1 MEITRQRLSPV
12 VNFPTAHIARAYNRI
27 DFVRC
32 NHFPV
37 LEGHFCSPMGDMEI
51 AKHQHKY
58 SHLLFFSHRTLLI
71 DMIID
76 FVSKIYYF
84 FIFLLFYNFPFLVHV
99 NMLVVW
105 NSRGAKTENGKSWG
119 FGWLVKEFERMM
131 GFFYNKNSLVIF
143 AFKWR
148 AHKNPT
154 LRKNRK
160 LH

>member
-1 MEITRQRLSPV
+1 MEITRQRFSPV
-12 VNFPTAHIARAYNRI
+12 VNFPTTHIARTYNRI

-37 LEGHFCSPMGDMEI
+37 LEGHFCSPMWDMEI

-84 FIFLLFYNFPFLVHV
+84 FIFLLFYNFPYLYDG
-99 NMLVVW
+99 LVVG
-105 NSRGAKTENGKSWG
+105 NSRGAKTENVKWWVLVD
-119 FGWLVKEFERMM
+119 WLKNLREWWV
-131 GFFYNKNSLVIF
+131 FFIIKIVYLF
-143 AFKWR
+143 
-148 AHKNPT
+148 
-154 LRKNRK
+154 
-160 LH
+160 LHLNEEHIKTRL